1 MEQQSSWLCVC
12 VGFSRSGRN
21 PAASPTREAPKA
33 AHVLL
38 SQLQAGAWLA
48 LQELLA
54 YRVRKQAAFSLSFN
68 RADPATKET
77 FIKALAKLQVR
88 LPRLGLCSLQIEP
101 QGPGKAYGFPFEGS
115 KIVRWATS
123 LRAAESMKSMLL
135 EAGRCK

>member
-1 MEQQSSWLCVC
+1 MC

-48 LQELLA
+48 LRVLLA

-77 FIKALAKLQVR
+77 FIKGHDAGLAKLQVR
-88 LPRLGLCSLQIEP
+88 LPHSGLCSLQIEP